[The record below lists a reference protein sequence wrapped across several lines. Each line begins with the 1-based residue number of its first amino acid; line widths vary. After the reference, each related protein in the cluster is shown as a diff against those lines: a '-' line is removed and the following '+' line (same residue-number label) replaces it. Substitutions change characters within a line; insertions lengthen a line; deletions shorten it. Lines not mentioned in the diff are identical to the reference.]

1 MSPAIENTLTTAESL
16 SAAER
21 RELIE
26 LLAAGLDD
34 PSSPD
39 TDEEPPALTE
49 AWQREIA
56 RRSAEYDAGKAETV
70 TWEEEQARW
79 ATGS

>member
-1 MSPAIENTLTTAESL
+1 MT
-16 SAAER
+16 AAER

-26 LLAAGLDD
+26 LLATGLND
-34 PSSPD
+34 PPSPE

-49 AWQREIA
+49 AWKREIA

-70 TWEEEQARW
+70 SWEEVRARW
-79 ATGS
+79 AAGGCSTRT